1 MKSRTSCL
9 YAIAL
14 AGSILTS
21 AAVQAAGKMYE
32 VTVTNLTRGQSFTGV
47 LVASHRSGVTPLFSA
62 GHAAS
67 DELAALAEGGDTE
80 PLTGVLED
88 DPAVVEVQ
96 TAGGLLDPG
105 KSKTIMVSG
114 TKGVREITLAAM
126 LIPTN
131 DTFFALNGAA
141 LPRGQRTVTYYSP
154 GYDAGSEPNDEL
166 CVSIPGPV
174 CGGTGGSP
182 GVGGEGTVHVTAG
195 IHGVGDL
202 VPAERDWRNPVAQIT
217 IRRVR

>member
-1 MKSRTSCL
+1 M
-9 YAIAL
+9 
-14 AGSILTS
+14 
-21 AAVQAAGKMYE
+21 
-32 VTVTNLTRGQSFTGV
+32 
-47 LVASHRSGVTPLFSA
+47 
-62 GHAAS
+62 
-67 DELAALAEGGDTE
+67 
-80 PLTGVLED
+80 LED

-96 TAGGLLDPG
+96 TSGGLLDPG
-105 KSKTIMVSG
+105 QSKTIMVSG
-114 TKGVREITLAAM
+114 AKGARQITLAAM

-141 LPRGQRTVTYYSP
+141 LPRGLKTVTYRSP

-182 GVGGEGTVHVTAG
+182 GVGGEGTVHITAG
-195 IHGVGDL
+195 IHGIGDL
-202 VPAERDWRNPVAQIT
+202 VPADRDWRNPVAQIT